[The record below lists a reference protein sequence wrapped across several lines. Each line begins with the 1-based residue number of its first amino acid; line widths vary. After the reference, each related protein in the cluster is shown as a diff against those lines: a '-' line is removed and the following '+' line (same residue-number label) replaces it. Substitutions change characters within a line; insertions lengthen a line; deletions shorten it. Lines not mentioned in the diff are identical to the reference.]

1 MTLAEPSTPSDR
13 GRASA
18 LARPFAPVG
27 ALFTF
32 ALEVLAKLFA
42 RPFAWRELSDQAWFV
57 TRVSL
62 LPACAITVPF
72 GAVLALQI
80 GSLFGQL
87 GARSFT
93 GAVAVVGIVQQAAP
107 IATVVI
113 VAGAAGTA
121 VAADLG
127 SRKIREELDALAVLG
142 ISPIQRLVVPRV
154 LAMAFVAVLLNG
166 VATAVGTGGAYAFNV
181 GVQGGSP
188 GAYVHAFTALA
199 QLPDLWVGELK
210 AFVFGL
216 IAGIVAAYQ
225 GVNAKGGPQGVGD
238 GVNQSVV
245 VSFVLL
251 FIANTVIT
259 AAYFQIVPP
268 KGL

>member
-1 MTLAEPSTPSDR
+1 MAAPTTA
-13 GRASA
+13 A
-18 LARPFAPVG
+18 LARPLVPVG
-27 ALFTF
+27 NLFTF
-32 ALEVLAKLFA
+32 ALEVLANLFR
-42 RPFAWRELSDQAWFV
+42 RPFQAREFFDQAWFV

-80 GSLFGQL
+80 GSLFNQL

-127 SRKIREELDALAVLG
+127 SRKIREELDALEVLG
-142 ISPIQRLVVPRV
+142 ISVVQRLVVPRV
-154 LAMAFVAVLLNG
+154 LAMGVVACLLNA
-166 VATAVGTGGAYAFNV
+166 VTTAVGTMGGYAFNV

-188 GAYVHAFTALA
+188 GAYVSSFTALA
-199 QLPDLWVGELK
+199 QLPDLYVGELK
-210 AFVFGL
+210 ALIFGL
-216 IAGIVAAYQ
+216 LAGIVATYQ
-225 GVNAKGGPQGVGD
+225 GVNAKGGPSGVGN
-238 GVNQSVV
+238 GVNQSVII
-245 VSFVLL
+245 SFVLL
-251 FIANTVIT
+251 FVANAVMT
-259 AAYFQIVPP
+259 AVYYQLVPP

>member
-1 MTLAEPSTPSDR
+1 MTAVAPP
-13 GRASA
+13 SA
-18 LARPFAPVG
+18 LTRPLVPVG
-27 ALFTF
+27 NLLTF
-32 ALEVLAKLFA
+32 ALEVFA
-42 RPFAWRELSDQAWFV
+42 AMFRRPFQWRELSDQAWFV

-62 LPACAITVPF
+62 LPACAITIPF

-87 GARSFT
+87 GAGSFT

-127 SRKIREELDALAVLG
+127 SRKIRDELDALEVLG
-142 ISPIQRLVVPRV
+142 ISVVQRLVVPRV
-154 LAMAFVAVLLNG
+154 IAMGVVACLLNA
-166 VATAVGTGGAYAFNV
+166 VTTAVGTIGGYAFNV

-188 GAYVHAFTALA
+188 GAYVQSFTALA
-199 QLPDLWVGELK
+199 QLPDLYVGELK
-210 AFVFGL
+210 ALVFGL
-216 IAGIVAAYQ
+216 LAGIVATYQ
-225 GVNAKGGPQGVGD
+225 GVNAKGGPQGVGN
-238 GVNQSVV
+238 GVNQSVII
-245 VSFVLL
+245 SFVLL
-251 FIANTVIT
+251 FLANAILT
-259 AAYFQIVPP
+259 AVYYQLVPP

>member
-1 MTLAEPSTPSDR
+1 V
-13 GRASA
+13 ASSA
-18 LARPFAPVG
+18 SLARPFAPAGV
-27 ALFTF
+27 LLTF
-32 ALEVLAKLFA
+32 ALEVLGAIFR
-42 RPFAWRELSDQAWFV
+42 RPFALRELSDQAWFA

-62 LPACAITVPF
+62 LPACAITIPF

-80 GSLFGQL
+80 GSLFSQL
-87 GARSFT
+87 GATSFT

-127 SRKIREELDALAVLG
+127 ARRIREELDAMEVLG
-142 ISPIQRLVVPRV
+142 ISVIHRLVAPRV
-154 LAMAFVAVLLNG
+154 VAMALVACLLNA
-166 VATAVGTGGAYAFNV
+166 VTTAVGTIGGYAFNV

-188 GAYVHAFTALA
+188 GAYLLSFTALA
-199 QLPDLWVGELK
+199 QLPDLYVGELK

-216 IAGIVAAYQ
+216 FAGIVACHQ
-225 GVNAKGGPQGVGD
+225 GINAKGGPQGVGD
-238 GVNQSVV
+238 RVNQSVV
-245 VSFVLL
+245 ISFVLL
-251 FIANTVIT
+251 FVANAVMT
-259 AAYFQIVPP
+259 AVYYQVVPP

>member
-1 MTLAEPSTPSDR
+1 VTQPAPA
-13 GRASA
+13 RA
-18 LARPFAPVG
+18 LTRPLVPIG
-27 ALFTF
+27 DLFGF
-32 ALEVLAKLFA
+32 ALDVLKAMFEP
-42 RPFAWRELSDQAWFV
+42 PFRWREFFDQSWFV

-62 LPACAITVPF
+62 LPICAVTIPF
-72 GAVLALQI
+72 GAVLSLQI
-80 GSLFGQL
+80 GSLFNQL

-93 GAVAVVGIVQQAAP
+93 GAVAVIGIVQQAAP
-107 IATVVI
+107 VATVLI

-142 ISPIQRLVVPRV
+142 ISPTQRLVVPRV

-166 VATAVGTGGAYAFNV
+166 VATAVGVGGGYVFNV
-181 GVQGGSP
+181 VVQGGSP

-199 QLPDLWVGELK
+199 QLPDLYIGEVK
-210 AFVFGL
+210 AFIFG
-216 IAGIVAAYQ
+216 IVAGIVACHQ
-225 GVNAKGGPQGVGD
+225 GINAKGGPQGVGN

-251 FIANTVIT
+251 FVVNTIMT
-259 AAYFQIVPP
+259 AVYYQLVPP

>member
-1 MTLAEPSTPSDR
+1 MTSTTTAPARSPSRLAAP
-13 GRASA
+13 
-18 LARPFAPVG
+18 LLPVG
-27 ALFTF
+27 TLFAF
-32 ALEVLAKLFA
+32 ALEVLRGLFR
-42 RPFAWRELSDQAWFV
+42 RPFQWREFFDQAWFV

-62 LPACAITVPF
+62 LPAMAITIPF
-72 GAVLALQI
+72 GAVLSLQI
-80 GSLFGQL
+80 GSLFNQL

-107 IATVVI
+107 VATVVI

-127 SRKIREELDALAVLG
+127 SRKIREELDALEVLG
-142 ISPIQRLVVPRV
+142 ISVVDRLVVPRV
-154 LAMAFVAVLLNG
+154 LAMAYVAVLLNG
-166 VATAVGTGGAYAFNV
+166 IATAVGVLGGFVFNV
-181 GVQGGSP
+181 LVQGGSP
-188 GAYVHAFTALA
+188 GAYVQSFTALA
-199 QLPDLWVGELK
+199 QLPDLWIGEIK

-216 IAGIVAAYQ
+216 VAGIVATYQ
-225 GVNAKGGPQGVGD
+225 GVNAKGGPQGVGN

-251 FIANTVIT
+251 FVANAILT
-259 AAYFQIVPP
+259 AVYYQIVPP

>member
-1 MTLAEPSTPSDR
+1 MERSTVTAP
-13 GRASA
+13 A
-18 LARPFAPVG
+18 LASTRVSRPFAAVG
-27 ALFTF
+27 TLLTF
-32 ALEVLAKLFA
+32 ALEVVAAMFR
-42 RPFAWRELSDQAWFV
+42 RPFAWREFSDQAWFV

-80 GSLFGQL
+80 GSLFSQL
-87 GARSFT
+87 GAKSFT

-127 SRKIREELDALAVLG
+127 SRKIREELDAMEVLG
-142 ISPIQRLVVPRV
+142 ISVIQRLVVPRV
-154 LAMAFVAVLLNG
+154 LAMGVVACLLNA
-166 VATAVGTGGAYAFNV
+166 VTTAVGTMGGYAFNV

-188 GAYVHAFTALA
+188 GAYVQSFTALA
-199 QLPDLWVGELK
+199 QLPDLYVGELK
-210 AFVFGL
+210 ALVFGVL
-216 IAGIVAAYQ
+216 AGIVACHQ
-225 GVNAKGGPQGVGD
+225 GINAKGGPQGVGNS
-238 GVNQSVV
+238 VNQSVI

-251 FIANTVIT
+251 FVANAILT
-259 AAYFQIVPP
+259 AVYYQLVPP